1 MTDPIAKFPLLFAKQ
16 WRARGLDAAIA
27 SVNITT
33 LAAEYHGV
41 RGSAPQRALRGKAYF
56 VGHTGSTPGGGTS
69 NRREEHLARALC
81 DHGSR
86 WSWPGGGWIRPLD
99 YQVPLKARQND
110 AGIGKIDLLGVT
122 DVGRFVVVELKVDG
136 AGGRRSDSPL
146 AALME
151 ALRYAAILHAN
162 QSVVASEAKA
172 KFDALVSDEAPPAIM
187 LIGTDA
193 WWQSWLT
200 LKAAGT
206 WTAPLAR
213 LLNQIK
219 LQIGVPVSCMAI
231 TQNDSE
237 PPIARH
243 FVPVDLCCVDPTLFR
258 NGPAAR
264 SPGYFVGR
272 V

>member
-1 MTDPIAKFPLLFAKQ
+1 MTDPLAKFPLLFSRR

-33 LAAEYHGV
+33 LAAEYHGL

-56 VGHTGSTPGGGTS
+56 VGHTGTTPGGGTS

-81 DHGSR
+81 DSGSR
-86 WSWPGGGWIRPLD
+86 WPWPGGGWLRPLD

-122 DVGRFVVVELKVDG
+122 DAGRFVVVELKVDG
-136 AGGRRSDSPL
+136 AGGHRSDSPP

-162 QSVVASEAKA
+162 HSVAASEAKA
-172 KFDALVSDEAPPAIM
+172 KFDALVSDEATPAIM

-200 LKAAGT
+200 LRAAGL
-206 WTAPLAR
+206 WTAPFAR
-213 LLNQIK
+213 LLNQIEM
-219 LQIGVPVSCMAI
+219 QIGVPVRCMAI
-231 TQNDSE
+231 TQDDSE
-237 PPIARH
+237 PPIERH
-243 FVPVDLCCVDPTLFR
+243 FVPVDLVASIPLSSAMDLQQ
-258 NGPAAR
+258 A
-264 SPGYFVGR
+264 
-272 V
+272 